1 MGIEEGDA
9 RLFPWVSSKSIR
21 DNKHI
26 KFCLNIRNYFFFLCV
41 GDRALVQVVQRGGG
55 HSNPGETQNQTGH
68 GPEQEV
74 TADVF

>member
-1 MGIEEGDA
+1 MGIQQEHKRQKTHKILPEHQE
-9 RLFPWVSSKSIR
+9 L
-21 DNKHI
+21 
-26 KFCLNIRNYFFFLCV
+26 LFFLCV